1 MKAAEQGDRLPLK
14 SLSEMGALVLTSS
27 QPECMWPLSPCLKQ
41 QVPPQGKEMGNMD
54 ACEQS
59 KWDRREGKEGGREE
73 CCRKGSPVQPG
84 SPEPAAPAHF

>member
-1 MKAAEQGDRLPLK
+1 MKAAEQGDHPPLR

-27 QPECMWPLSPCLKQ
+27 QPECTQ
-41 QVPPQGKEMGNMD
+41 QFPPQGTEIGNMH

-59 KWDRREGKEGGREE
+59 KRDRREGKEGGREE